1 MNTIFICRCCSQI
14 FELCHAF
21 KAIWEKKILRRI
33 YVPKYINNEWKTRT
47 NEEIMNMFNGPDIIS
62 TIKSKRIKWLGHIQR
77 IGRERGVKW
86 IFEYKPG
93 GRRRVGRPRSR
104 WIDGVENDLRT
115 ILVKRW
121 RTVAKD
127 REEWRRIVREARAL
141 HGP

>member
-1 MNTIFICRCCSQI
+1 
-14 FELCHAF
+14 
-21 KAIWEKKILRRI
+21 
-33 YVPKYINNEWKTRT
+33 
-47 NEEIMNMFNGPDIIS
+47 MNMFNGPDIIS

-86 IFEYKPG
+86 IFEDKPG

-104 WIDGVENDLRT
+104 WIDVVENDIRT
-115 ILVKRW
+115 MRVKRW
-121 RTVAKD
+121 RTVATD